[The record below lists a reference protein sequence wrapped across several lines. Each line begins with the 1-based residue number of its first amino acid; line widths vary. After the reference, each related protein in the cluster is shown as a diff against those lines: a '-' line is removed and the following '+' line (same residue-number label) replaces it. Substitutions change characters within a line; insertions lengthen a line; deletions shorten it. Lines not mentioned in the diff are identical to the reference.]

1 MEYDIH
7 DIKFVNYVVVVV
19 VEEERNGRIFGRI
32 VIVLR
37 VTLASS
43 PKASQ
48 AACNNQSF
56 HS

>member
-7 DIKFVNYVVVVV
+7 DIKFVNYVV